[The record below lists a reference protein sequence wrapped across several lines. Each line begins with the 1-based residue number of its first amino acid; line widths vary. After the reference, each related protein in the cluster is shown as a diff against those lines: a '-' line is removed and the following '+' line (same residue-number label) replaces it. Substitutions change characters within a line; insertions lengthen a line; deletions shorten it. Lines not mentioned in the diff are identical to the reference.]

1 MTLDQAQ
8 RKAFE
13 LARQTSAA
21 VYVVYDPTYLDAEP
35 NEAYAAADEE
45 DVDTFFAG
53 ADIVCIVDP
62 VDEQE

>member
-21 VYVVYDPTYLDAEP
+21 VYVVYDPTHLDAALDD
-35 NEAYAAADEE
+35 AYAATDET

-62 VDEQE
+62 FDEQE

>member
-13 LARQTSAA
+13 LARQSSAA
-21 VYVVYDPTYLDAEP
+21 VYVVYDPTYLDATP
-35 NEAYAAADEE
+35 DDAYTAAHEE

-53 ADIVCIVDP
+53 ADIVYVFDGVDP
-62 VDEQE
+62 D

>member
-13 LARQTSAA
+13 LARQSSTAG
-21 VYVVYDPTYLDAEP
+21 YVVYGPTYLDA
-35 NEAYAAADEE
+35 AADEA

-53 ADIVCIVDP
+53 AEIVCVVEGASPD
-62 VDEQE
+62 